1 MIIEQSAFDTVEKT
15 IKERKK
21 ELDEIMKN
29 GAPEEIRAAIGRWR
43 EAVNAQAAL
52 IRARYNL

>member
-29 GAPEEIRAAIGRWR
+29 GAPEEIRAAMGRWR